1 MNIAG
6 LDFFSEPPQ
15 INYCKKETNQTFF
28 GGILFFI
35 YIAVMVI
42 ISAIYTLDYFIND
55 KYDIQY
61 SLIKNT
67 ESNAL
72 KLNQDKE
79 LNPMINMSIELF
91 KLSDDNETQLSDR
104 FFLVDA
110 NEEKFLKRGEFFQ
123 TRASDTILD
132 LLYTCSDENCTLDE
146 NDIDPLGYYLKMTY
160 KGYKLD
166 HQSETMPLDVNAYRN
181 FTVEYPFFLIIHL

>member
-72 KLNQDKE
+72 KLNEDKE
-79 LNPMINMSIELF
+79 LNPMINMSIEFF
-91 KLSDDNETQLSDR
+91 KMSDENQTSNR
-104 FFLVDA
+104 FLIYDSSQKR
-110 NEEKFLKRGEFFQ
+110 EIKRGEFFQ
-123 TRASDTILD
+123 TRANETYLT
-132 LLYTCSDENCTLDE
+132 LLYNCPDENCTLDE
-146 NDIDPLGYYLKMTY
+146 NDYD
-160 KGYKLD
+160 
-166 HQSETMPLDVNAYRN
+166 
-181 FTVEYPFFLIIHL
+181 